1 MTTAS
6 TNGATRATR
15 RFMKEGNDMLTSTAS
30 EFRWL
35 NDNRYRVALPENETR
50 WLRQNARHGAT
61 IITDANGIRTAY
73 VGLPTKWSDR
83 DGHYEQANG
92 IQPHAR
98 RGKNG
103 AHGIDIL
110 GRRVPTRKRA
120 ID

>member
-15 RFMKEGNDMLTSTAS
+15 RVMEGQDMLTTTAS

-35 NDNRYRVALPENETR
+35 NDNRYRVAMPENETR

-61 IITDANGIRTAY
+61 IVTDANGIRTAY

-92 IQPHAR
+92 IQPRAR